1 MKLTTKIITLLAVWS
16 ISIIGLQAQ
25 NVAGVY
31 QTDFNEMTLQQ
42 NGSSVTGTY
51 KHSNGRIEGTLSG
64 NTMTGWWYQSNA
76 KGRFTYVFNGDFS
89 AFTGKWSYDNAEP
102 ANAWNGKKISGF
114 GGSGMQVQPQ
124 ISVSGTYTTD
134 FNEMTLLQNGTSV
147 TGNYKHA
154 KGRIEGTLNG
164 HTLTGWWYQSNAK
177 GRFTYVFN
185 GDFSAFTGNWSYDN
199 AEPAN
204 AWNGKRISG
213 YVGSEL
219 QIQPQISVAGVYDTD
234 FNELTLQQ
242 NGSSV
247 TGNYKHANGRIE
259 GTLSGN
265 TMTGWWYQSNAKGRF
280 TFVFNSNLSGFT
292 GKWSYNEADPV
303 NAWNGK
309 KK

>member
-185 GDFSAFTGNWSYDN
+185 GDFSAFTGKWSYDN

-242 NGSSV
+242 NGTSV
-247 TGNYKHANGRIE
+247 TGTYKHANGRIE

-280 TFVFNSNLSGFT
+280 SFVFNSDLSGFT

>member
-1 MKLTTKIITLLAVWS
+1 MKLTTKIITLLTVWS

-51 KHSNGRIEGTLSG
+51 KHANGRIEGTLSG

-185 GDFSAFTGNWSYDN
+185 GDFSAFTGKWSYDN

-242 NGSSV
+242 NGTSV
-247 TGNYKHANGRIE
+247 TGTYKHANGRIE